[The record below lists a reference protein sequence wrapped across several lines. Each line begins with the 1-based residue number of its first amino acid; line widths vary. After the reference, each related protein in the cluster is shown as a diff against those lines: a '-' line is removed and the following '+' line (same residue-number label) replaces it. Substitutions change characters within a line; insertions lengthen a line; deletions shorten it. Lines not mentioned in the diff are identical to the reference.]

1 MSCNN
6 EIEDVISS
14 SKVVHTITS
23 ANYTPWYHKS
33 NYTAHHT
40 NGKGF
45 VDYSDA
51 EVFCKELPEI
61 HVFMHD
67 SGMCATHN
75 MPCAVCKVNHAV
87 FTNGMFSPCWGCQGE
102 GWVMTKM
109 TKLERKWYEFWK

>member
-14 SKVVHTITS
+14 SKVVHTTTS
-23 ANYTPWYHKS
+23 ANYTPWYHKG

-75 MPCAVCKVNHAV
+75 MPCPVCKVNHAV
-87 FTNGMFSPCWGCQGE
+87 FTDGIFSPCWSCQE
-102 GWVMTKM
+102 DGWIITKM